1 MRKADSM
8 NADRTGG
15 TSQRCANP
23 PVVFSLDQIID
34 DIERAGLD
42 CGGRIAARHM
52 LERVSYHHL
61 KPYVNVVASASSSNR
76 PHVKVA
82 HDLMTF
88 DRRISSVILKYIGVF
103 EAQLKARYS
112 QLMAEA
118 HGPFAAYDS
127 SLFLRKEKHDESLRQ
142 AETELKRQS
151 AKNAPGVSA
160 ALAKYNGKA
169 PLWIMLECALFGT
182 ASKLYSNTADTEVTS
197 LVAASFNLN
206 KDKMTSWARTLNDAR
221 NVCAHFNPYIVRKQI
236 PSVPK
241 PLRSLPGSHTS
252 PFYAVPMLEHT
263 LESDALRFGDT
274 NLDYSLR
281 LRQDAASE
289 VADFAELYIDLVAY
303 LGIPSLYVDTTAS
316 SKSPH

>member
-1 MRKADSM
+1 MGKAASIDF
-8 NADRTGG
+8 DRTGG

-23 PVVFSLDQIID
+23 PVVFSLDQIMD

-42 CGGRIAARHM
+42 CAGRVAARHM

-61 KPYVNVVASASSSNR
+61 KPYVNIVASADLPDR
-76 PHVKVA
+76 PHVKAA

-88 DRRISSVILKYIGVF
+88 DRRISSIILKYIGVF
-103 EAQLKARYS
+103 EAQLKARYT

-118 HGPFAAYDS
+118 HGPFAAYDQ
-127 SLFLRKEKHDESLRQ
+127 SLFLRKAKHGESLRQ
-142 AETELKRQS
+142 AETELKRQA

-160 ALAKYNGKA
+160 ALSKYGGKA
-169 PLWIMLECALFGT
+169 PLWIMMECASFGT
-182 ASKLYSNTADTEVTS
+182 ASKLFSNTADTNVTS
-197 LVAASFNLN
+197 QVAASFNLN
-206 KDKMTSWARTLNDAR
+206 KDKMASWARTLNDVR

-241 PLRSLPGSHTS
+241 PLRSLPCLHTS
-252 PFYAVPMLEHT
+252 PFYAVTMLEHA

-281 LRQDAASE
+281 LRQDAVFE
-289 VADFAELYIDLVAY
+289 VTDFAELYSDLIGFI
-303 LGIPSLYVDTTAS
+303 GIPSLYVDATARS
-316 SKSPH
+316 ESPS